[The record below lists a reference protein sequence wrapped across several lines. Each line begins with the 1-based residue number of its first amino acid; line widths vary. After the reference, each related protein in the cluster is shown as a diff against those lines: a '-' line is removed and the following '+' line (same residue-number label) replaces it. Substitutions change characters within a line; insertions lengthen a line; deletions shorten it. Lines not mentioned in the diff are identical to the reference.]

1 MKSEASGKKVFEGV
15 NGACLLDDVTLS
27 QILSTGKRIQL
38 DLGDTL
44 PADANNSSYV
54 LISGGIRLLKTL
66 KNGEQFTT
74 ALLDEKGQIFGS
86 RIIVQE
92 PSDLE
97 VARATETTI
106 IVQFDKTTISKLC
119 ESNSAFRDKLLRW
132 ELIHFALNKLKDLPQ
147 WQGVTATQIQKL
159 LADGNLVQLS
169 AGQSLEVTIPHVQS
183 GVLLCSGNCE
193 MSGKGD
199 YSALQEGTAE
209 KVLDSEADTI
219 SLRAKSTST
228 IFIGQFSN
236 IKNILDD
243 GPQREPSLQAIQF
256 QPESSNLETKHEE
269 KSTGKETPTEISSSP
284 INWVRKKFH
293 QYPMIVQMSAMDC
306 GVACLAMVIAYF
318 GSSVSMNRLRELA
331 KVTNQGTDLKSLSDA
346 AETVGFLARGVKAN
360 YEGLLQLNL
369 PLICHWGSNHYV
381 VLYEIDAAEVTI
393 ADPADDLLTLPRSKF
408 LERYS
413 GFALELTPTV
423 QLASNKKEM
432 PALGRYTALLKTH
445 KKSLIDIALASVII
459 QILMLATPLFTQV
472 IVDKVLI
479 HQSLSMLNVLL
490 LGMILLSL
498 FQTVVSALRSYFMAF
513 TGMKLD
519 QALFV
524 QFYKHVLSLP
534 LAFFEERTQGDIMT
548 RFAENRKIRELM
560 SGSTLATL
568 IDVLMAFAYLAI
580 IFFYNFSFGIFTLI
594 YIGFFAVIA
603 FAVAPTLRTIRRR
616 CFHKDVAANSFLL
629 ESVRGIEKIKSA
641 ASENRTRWAW
651 ELRFVDALNANFKGT
666 LVARSTQLL
675 CELVHI
681 AGNVVLLWFGAHL
694 VIQETISI
702 GQLMAMNLMVA
713 RISEPILHVVD
724 VWDELQDVTV
734 SLERLNDVLDQTP
747 EEVDSQSKLVLP
759 SLEGK
764 IRFDQVTFRYQGNT
778 SKNALQN
785 VSFTIEPGQMIGIAG
800 RSGCGKSTL
809 LKLVQGLYPPT
820 DGRVFMD
827 DHDLS
832 HISLSSLRTKVGVVA
847 QHEYLFRGSIR
858 EAISY
863 YDPEATAQQVIEAA
877 KMAGIHDFISTLPRG
892 YDYELTE
899 GGSNLSGGQRQRLA
913 IARAIVHNPK
923 ILIFDE
929 ATSFLDSESEKAI
942 QSSLAKLR
950 GNRTMIVV
958 AHRLSTI
965 READTIF
972 VMDRG
977 QIIETGS
984 HAALLKQKGLYYYLC
999 QQQTIE

>member
-1 MKSEASGKKVFEGV
+1 M
-15 NGACLLDDVTLS
+15 DDATLS
-27 QILSTGKRIQL
+27 SVLNAGKRIQL
-38 DLGDTL
+38 EIGDTL
-44 PADANNSSYV
+44 PNDLSDKFYV
-54 LISGGIRLLKTL
+54 LLGGGIRLLKTI

-74 ALLDEKGQIFGS
+74 MLLDERGQVFGS
-86 RIIVQE
+86 NIIVQE
-92 PSDLE
+92 PYAAE
-97 VARATETTI
+97 IARATDST
-106 IVQFDKTTISKLC
+106 VVLQFDRALIEKLC
-119 ESNSAFRDKLLRW
+119 ESNSAFRERLLRW
-132 ELIHFALNKLKDLPQ
+132 ELIRHALSKLKDLPA
-147 WQGVTATQIQKL
+147 WSKAKAKPIQSL
-159 LADGNLVQLS
+159 LSGGNLVQLS
-169 AGQSLEVTIPHVQS
+169 AGQSIEVSIPHVNS
-183 GVLLCSGNCE
+183 GILLCSGKCDL
-193 MSGKGD
+193 SVKGEITPL
-199 YSALQEGTAE
+199 SEGNAV
-209 KVLDSEADTI
+209 KIFDSEATSI
-219 SLRAKSTST
+219 TLIAKSAST
-228 IFIGQFSN
+228 IFIGQYSN
-236 IKNILDD
+236 ISNVLAETPAKDS
-243 GPQREPSLQAIQF
+243 ELQAIQLE
-256 QPESSNLETKHEE
+256 PEPKDARASAQDHKAKEP
-269 KSTGKETPTEISSSP
+269 TGSP
-284 INWVRKKFH
+284 ITWVRKKFQ
-293 QYPMIVQMSAMDC
+293 QYPLLVQMNAMDC
-306 GVACLAMVIAYF
+306 GVACLAMVTTYF
-318 GSSVSMNRLRELA
+318 GSPVSMNRLRELA

-381 VLYEIDAAEVTI
+381 VLYEIDGTAVTI
-393 ADPADDLLTLPRSKF
+393 ADPADDLITLPRSKF

-413 GFALELTPTV
+413 GYALELTPTV
-423 QLASNKKEM
+423 KLANNKKEL
-432 PALGRYTALLKTH
+432 PALGRYTALLKGH
-445 KKSLIDIALASVII
+445 KRSLIDIALASVLI

-498 FQTVVSALRSYFMAF
+498 FQTLVSALRSYFMAF

-534 LAFFEERTQGDIMT
+534 LGFFEERTQGDIMT

-568 IDVLMAFAYLAI
+568 IDVLMAFAYLVI
-580 IFFYNFSFGIFTLI
+580 IFFYSFNFGIFTLI
-594 YIGFFAVIA
+594 YVAIFAVIA

-616 CFHKDVAANSFLL
+616 CFHKDVAANSYLL

-681 AGNVVLLWFGAHL
+681 AGNVILLWFGAHL

-734 SLERLNDVLDQTP
+734 SLERLNDVLDQPP
-747 EEVDSQSKLVLP
+747 EEPDSQSKLVLP
-759 SLEGK
+759 SLSGK
-764 IRFDQVTFRYQGNT
+764 IRFDQVTFRYPGNT

-785 VSFTIEPGQMIGIAG
+785 LSFSIEPGQMIGIVG

-809 LKLVQGLYPPT
+809 LKLVQGLYAPT

-827 DHDLS
+827 DHDLG
-832 HISLSSLRTKVGVVA
+832 HIALASLRTKVGVVA

-942 QSSLAKLR
+942 QNSLSKLR

-965 READTIF
+965 RDSDMIF

-977 QIIETGS
+977 QIVESGNHS
-984 HAALLKQKGLYYYLC
+984 SLLAQKGLYYYLC